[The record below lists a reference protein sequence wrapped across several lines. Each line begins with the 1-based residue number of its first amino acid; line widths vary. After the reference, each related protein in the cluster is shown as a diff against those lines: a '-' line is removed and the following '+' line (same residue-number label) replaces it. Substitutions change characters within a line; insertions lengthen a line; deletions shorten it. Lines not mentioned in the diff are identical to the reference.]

1 MKIYLEETE
10 PSEGAGEQF
19 NIGKKN
25 TKLKIIF
32 FAVVIFTEKHYYLS
46 LKKSYFYKK
55 YLI

>member
-25 TKLKIIF
+25 TKLK
-32 FAVVIFTEKHYYLS
+32 
-46 LKKSYFYKK
+46 KKLY
-55 YLI
+55 